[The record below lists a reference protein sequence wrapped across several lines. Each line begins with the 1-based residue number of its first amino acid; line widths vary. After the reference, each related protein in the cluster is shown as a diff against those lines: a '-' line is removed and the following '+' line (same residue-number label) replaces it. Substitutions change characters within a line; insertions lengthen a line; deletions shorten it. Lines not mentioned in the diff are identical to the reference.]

1 MGLLE
6 GRAGSERHNWE
17 SWSGMRKVFFKIYL
31 AALGLSC
38 SMWDL
43 GCIMSCG
50 IFCCSAQTL

>member
-17 SWSGMRKVFFKIYL
+17 GWSGMRKVFFKVYL

-38 SMWDL
+38 MWDL
-43 GCIMSCG
+43 GCVMSFE
-50 IFCCSAQTL
+50 IFCCSVQIL